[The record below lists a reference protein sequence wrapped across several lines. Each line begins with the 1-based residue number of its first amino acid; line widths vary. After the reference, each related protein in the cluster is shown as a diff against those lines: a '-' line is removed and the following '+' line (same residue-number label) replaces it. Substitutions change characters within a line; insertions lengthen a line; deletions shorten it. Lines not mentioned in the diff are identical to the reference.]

1 MKKVKCEKC
10 GEILDGNNVKYL
22 ELSNT
27 DGNYY
32 ETIPKGHISQ
42 GLFPFGTACA
52 TTQLRETISSISP
65 STPPVSE
72 LPEPSKKDAIK
83 NACETIYALMNGEY
97 DHLGL
102 VEIGHL
108 FLLDETN
115 IQKILAHYNV
125 SAEQFILVRQNDCKQ
140 LAETLSLYAQ
150 KNGTQQHEITQL
162 QEHNRVLRVALEQIS
177 KRLNAFGYEGEL
189 NYQDREIVIDM
200 HLSVMTTL
208 NAPYLK

>member
-1 MKKVKCEKC
+1 MQTQNSLTVINPKYVKWNNNDLDSIKNAERRKTMFENKGYTLRHQMVNSIT
-10 GEILDGNNVKYL
+10 GEC
-22 ELSNT
+22 T
-27 DGNYY
+27 FTY
-32 ETIPKGHISQ
+32 ES
-42 GLFPFGTACA
+42 
-52 TTQLRETISSISP
+52 EP